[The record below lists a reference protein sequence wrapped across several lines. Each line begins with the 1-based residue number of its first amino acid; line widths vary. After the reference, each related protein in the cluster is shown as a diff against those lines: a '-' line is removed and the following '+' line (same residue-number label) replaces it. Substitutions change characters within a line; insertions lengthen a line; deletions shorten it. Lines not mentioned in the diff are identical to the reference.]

1 MALRPMQGERELQSL
16 NQRRQWLD
24 EESPFAY
31 SEGFLCGE
39 VYSSI
44 WGIRA
49 VSATTMW
56 RVRGLQVKVLFTWE
70 FRGAWLWAPFAP
82 SVPSAPNKS
91 GRSLP

>member
-56 RVRGLQVKVLFTWE
+56 KGQRTTGEGPFYLRVSRRMTMGAVCPFGALRFQQERKVS
-70 FRGAWLWAPFAP
+70 P
-82 SVPSAPNKS
+82 
-91 GRSLP
+91 